1 MFFEYSYDVFDM
13 CLICVDM
20 REPPWCT
27 YITGTGVIWL
37 HLGTDLGSTDV
48 KVYLLPPVDPEI
60 SWLISEFL
68 SLKT

>member
-1 MFFEYSYDVFDM
+1 MFFGYSYDVFDM

-20 REPPWCT
+20 HEPPWCT

-37 HLGTDLGSTDV
+37 HLGTDLGSTDI